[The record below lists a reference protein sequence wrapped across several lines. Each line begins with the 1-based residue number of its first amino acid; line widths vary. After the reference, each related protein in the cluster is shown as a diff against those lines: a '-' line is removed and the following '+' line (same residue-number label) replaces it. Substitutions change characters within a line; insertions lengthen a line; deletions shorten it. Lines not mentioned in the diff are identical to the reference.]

1 MEYDV
6 RLPDPDFVVAS
17 KHTLVPSVNAACE
30 IQTTSSRC
38 QPEISYAGQLYITI
52 HSLKHEPNTAFTHG
66 RDFDHVLELEQF
78 TSVAKNGDQVKP
90 IVLTFIDGGPNENP
104 QFSEVLSVAIDRF
117 RKYKLDVHIAM
128 THASAMSAYNCVER
142 QRAPLNK
149 VLPRIAV
156 NHDASGTHQGDSG
169 RGPGRYMELTG
180 IR

>member
-66 RDFDHVLELEQF
+66 RDFDHVLGLE
-78 TSVAKNGDQVKP
+78 
-90 IVLTFIDGGPNENP
+90 
-104 QFSEVLSVAIDRF
+104 
-117 RKYKLDVHIAM
+117 
-128 THASAMSAYNCVER
+128 
-142 QRAPLNK
+142 
-149 VLPRIAV
+149 
-156 NHDASGTHQGDSG
+156 
-169 RGPGRYMELTG
+169 
-180 IR
+180 